1 MNVGGRLLTG
11 SEREGVS
18 AVYRTFL
25 VGAEVVQ
32 SELWTGYSAVLE
44 FLVGSCYAGDL
55 AGSAAKCFFK
65 RSSYVVCFVKQ
76 QLTLHENSQYATN
89 SIINT

>member
-25 VGAEVVQ
+25 VGVEVVQ

-44 FLVGSCYAGDL
+44 FLVGSCYAGASRGVIRQVFFQKKLICGLFCQATTDL
-55 AGSAAKCFFK
+55 
-65 RSSYVVCFVKQ
+65 
-76 QLTLHENSQYATN
+76 T
-89 SIINT
+89 